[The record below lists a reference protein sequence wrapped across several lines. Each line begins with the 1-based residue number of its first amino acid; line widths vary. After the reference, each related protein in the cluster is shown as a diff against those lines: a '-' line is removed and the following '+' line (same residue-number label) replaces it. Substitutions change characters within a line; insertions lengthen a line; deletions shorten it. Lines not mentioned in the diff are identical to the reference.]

1 MEWLVIAA
9 ALGIAWFWL
18 DSMKCHDIAVV
29 TAKRETLSANV
40 QLLDATVALDKIR
53 LARDD
58 EGRLGV
64 RRSYRF
70 EFSETGD
77 NRRSGMIIMQ
87 GSTVMT
93 VRLAQLWV
101 VN

>member
-18 DSMKCHDIAVV
+18 DSMKCHDIAVA
-29 TAKRETLSANV
+29 TAKRETTNADV
-40 QLLDATVALDKIR
+40 QLLDATVALDKLR
-53 LARDD
+53 LVRNED
-58 EGRLGV
+58 GQLGL

-77 NRRSGMIIMQ
+77 NRRSGMILMQ
-87 GSTVMT
+87 GSTVVT

>member
-1 MEWLVIAA
+1 MEWLVIVA

-18 DSMKCHDIAVV
+18 DSMKCHDIAVA
-29 TAKRETLSANV
+29 TAKRETTNADV
-40 QLLDATVALDKIR
+40 QLLDATVALDKLR
-53 LARDD
+53 LARNED
-58 EGRLGV
+58 GQLGL

-77 NRRSGMIIMQ
+77 NRRSGLILMQ
-87 GSTVMT
+87 GSTVVT
-93 VRLAQLWV
+93 VRLAQVWV

>member
-1 MEWLVIAA
+1 MEWLVIALALA
-9 ALGIAWFWL
+9 AAWFWL
-18 DSMKCHDIAVV
+18 DSMKCHDIAVA
-29 TAKRETLSANV
+29 TAKRETTQADV
-40 QLLDATVALDKIR
+40 QLLDATVALDKLR
-53 LARDD
+53 LARNDH
-58 EGRLGV
+58 GQLGL

-77 NRRSGMIIMQ
+77 NRRTGLIVMQ
-87 GSTVMT
+87 GSAVIT

>member
-18 DSMKCHDIAVV
+18 DSMKCHDIAVA
-29 TAKRETLSANV
+29 TAKRETTNADV
-40 QLLDATVALDKIR
+40 QLLDATVALDKLR
-53 LARDD
+53 LARNED
-58 EGRLGV
+58 GQLGL

-77 NRRSGMIIMQ
+77 NRRSGLILMQ
-87 GSTVMT
+87 GSTVVT
-93 VRLAQLWV
+93 VRLAQVWV